1 MTNYSDLVDLFLTF
15 MLPQHAAE
23 VGKFFER
30 FVLSNMSNLLSKL
43 NLYFNKQP
51 SHMKKVYACLNELSN
66 ETDLTMDRIKAKVL
80 PLLKSNQLLTDWF
93 LEMLEK
99 PMESSPI
106 EYESVYIKK
115 SLSDSENSIDNY
127 EEIHSTDLIE
137 CENIDGLNTC
147 SVRYKNGK
155 LLYHST
161 LLPAKISFLA
171 HDAPFSS
178 SKKTDEVSLCM
189 HEIRKHVK
197 FNDKNTEVQDEMK
210 KPQKKFRKPKLCD
223 AQTLHAH
230 AVRLNSVHAQHG
242 EKFSDL
248 AHLLNAPSSLT
259 PNGNSEEKS
268 PRKQRNVKKPTNSPK
283 KSVNKSP
290 SSSSGSVPISPTSPS
305 KAVQTAKKLR
315 TLVEDNIE
323 EPTRKKLKESEVSL
337 PTKSTEKKKSSSR
350 MDKNIEGTSKKSE
363 GSASKSQPQE
373 ERGGSGW
380 TRDEDQM
387 ILEEFHA
394 GYGNKKVLLDILLT
408 KLNRTRSEI
417 DIRYEFL
424 LDIVKMHQTKSE

>member
-1 MTNYSDLVDLFLTF
+1 
-15 MLPQHAAE
+15 MLPEHATE

-30 FVLSNMSNLLSKL
+30 FVLNNMSNLLTKL
-43 NLYFNKQP
+43 NHYFNKQP
-51 SHMKKVYACLNELSN
+51 SHLKKVYACLNELSN
-66 ETDLTMDRIKAKVL
+66 EQDLTMERLKAKVL

-93 LEMLEK
+93 LEMFEK
-99 PMESSPI
+99 PIDSTPI

-115 SLSDSENSIDNY
+115 SLSDSDNSIDNY
-127 EEIHSTDLIE
+127 EEVHSKDLIE
-137 CENIDGLNTC
+137 CENLDALNTC

-171 HDAPFSS
+171 HDAQLLP
-178 SKKTDEVSLCM
+178 SKKTDEKSLCM

-197 FNDKNTEVQDEMK
+197 FNDNKNTEKAPEEAK
-210 KPQKKFRKPKLCD
+210 KPQKKLRKPKLCD
-223 AQTLHAH
+223 AATLHAH

-242 EKFSDL
+242 EKLADL
-248 AHLLNAPSSLT
+248 AHLLNSQ
-259 PNGNSEEKS
+259 NGNGHSDEKS
-268 PRKQRNVKKPTNSPK
+268 PKKQRNVKKPSNSPK
-283 KSVNKSP
+283 KTINKSP
-290 SSSSGSVPISPTSPS
+290 SSSSGHSVVVSPTSPS

-315 TLVEDNIE
+315 SLVDDNNE
-323 EPTRKKLKESEVSL
+323 EPPRKKQKESEVVEVPKASL
-337 PTKSTEKKKSSSR
+337 PAKSMEKKNNQGKG
-350 MDKNIEGTSKKSE
+350 DKACEGASKKSE
-363 GSASKSQPQE
+363 ASTGKPQTTSE
-373 ERGGSGW
+373 ERGGCGW

-387 ILEEFHA
+387 ILEQFHA

-417 DIRYEFL
+417 DVRYEFL